1 MFNSKKYASV
11 ALVAFFSIA
20 GIGLTTTS
28 AFAEITLKLAH
39 FGAET
44 HPSHTAA
51 KQMAERVSART
62 NGAVTIDIFPAN
74 QLGSPPEQL
83 EQTVIGAVDMN
94 LPTQGALDKYVKAF
108 ATVMTPFAF
117 KDYADAHR
125 VLDGPFNDWVAP
137 MLEEKGLVL
146 LSNWEYGFRNVTNN
160 VRPVNT
166 PDDMKGLK
174 MRTPPEIQLVA
185 AMEAT
190 GASATQISF
199 SELPNA
205 LTQGVVDGQENPI
218 GVIYHYKVYEV
229 QEHLALTRHAYNAM
243 VNVINKDSWDKL
255 TATQQIILREESV
268 AAGNLMRELV
278 AKQEAEEIKLLEE
291 KGMKI
296 TRPDTAK
303 FKAVMDPAYKRVAEY
318 AGQENM
324 DKFLSLSK

>member
-1 MFNSKKYASV
+1 MLNRRSV
-11 ALVAFFSIA
+11 ATFALAAALGIA
-20 GIGLTTTS
+20 GVSFGAQS
-28 AFAEITLKLAH
+28 ASAEVTLKLAH
-39 FGAET
+39 FGAEA
-44 HPSHTAA
+44 HPSHIAA
-51 KQMAERVSART
+51 IQMAARVAERTGGSVK
-62 NGAVTIDIFPAN
+62 IDIFPAK

-83 EQTVIGAVDMN
+83 EQTLVGAIDMN

-137 MLEEKGLVL
+137 LLEEKGLVL

-160 VRPVNT
+160 VRPINS
-166 PDDMKGLK
+166 PADMKGLK
-174 MRTPPEIQLVA
+174 MRTPPEVQLVA

-229 QEHLALTRHAYNAM
+229 QKHLALTRHAYNAM
-243 VNVINKDSWDKL
+243 VNVINKASWGKL
-255 TATQQIILREESV
+255 TSSQQIILREESV
-268 AAGNLMRELV
+268 AAGNLMRKLV
-278 AKQEAEEIKLLEE
+278 ANQEIEELKMLEA

-303 FKAVMDPAYKRVAEY
+303 FKAVMGPAYKKVAEY

-324 DKFLSLSK
+324 DRFLSLSK

>member
-1 MFNSKKYASV
+1 MLNRRNLATLAIAAIFGV
-11 ALVAFFSIA
+11 AGMSLGVSA
-20 GIGLTTTS
+20 
-28 AFAEITLKLAH
+28 AFAEVSLKLAH

-44 HPSHTAA
+44 HPSHIAA
-51 KQMAERVSART
+51 KQMAARVAERT
-62 NGAVTIDIFPAN
+62 GGTLKIDIFPAK

-83 EQTVIGAVDMN
+83 EQTLIGAIDMN

-137 MLEEKGLVL
+137 LLEQKGLVL

-160 VRPVNT
+160 VRPIHS
-166 PDDMKGLK
+166 PADMKGLK
-174 MRTPPEIQLVA
+174 MRTPPEVQLVA

-190 GASATQISF
+190 GANATQISF

-229 QEHLALTRHAYNAM
+229 QKHLALTRHAYNSM
-243 VNVINKDSWDKL
+243 VNVINKASWDKL
-255 TATQQIILREESV
+255 TSSQQIILREESV
-268 AAGNLMRELV
+268 AAGKLMRELV
-278 AKQEAEEIKLLEE
+278 AKQEIDELKKLEE
-291 KGMKI
+291 KGMLI
-296 TRPDTAK
+296 THPDTAK
-303 FKAVMDPAYKRVAEY
+303 FKAVMGPAHKKVAEY

-324 DKFLSLSK
+324 DRFLELLK

>member
-1 MFNSKKYASV
+1 MKCMNLKTIGLACVASV
-11 ALVAFFSIA
+11 ALTAASA
-20 GIGLTTTS
+20 MAETT
-28 AFAEITLKLAH
+28 LRLAH

-44 HPSHTAA
+44 HPSHTAS
-51 KQMAERVSART
+51 KQLAERVAART
-62 NGAVTIDIFPAN
+62 GGEVKIEIYPAK

-83 EQTVIGAVDMN
+83 EQTLVGAIDMN

-137 MLEEKGLVL
+137 MLEEKGLIL

-160 VRPVNT
+160 VRPVNV
-166 PDDMKGLK
+166 PADMKGLK
-174 MRTPPEIQLVA
+174 MRTPPEVQLVA

-229 QEHLALTRHAYNAM
+229 QKHLALTRHAYNAM
-243 VNVINKDSWDKL
+243 VNVINKDSWNKL
-255 TATQQIILREESV
+255 TASQQIILREESV
-268 AAGNLMRELV
+268 NAGNLMRKLV
-278 AKQEAEEIKLLEE
+278 AEQEVDEIKKLGEM
-291 KGMKI
+291 GMII

-303 FKAVMDPAYKRVAEY
+303 FKAVDRKSVV
-318 AGQENM
+318 
-324 DKFLSLSK
+324 